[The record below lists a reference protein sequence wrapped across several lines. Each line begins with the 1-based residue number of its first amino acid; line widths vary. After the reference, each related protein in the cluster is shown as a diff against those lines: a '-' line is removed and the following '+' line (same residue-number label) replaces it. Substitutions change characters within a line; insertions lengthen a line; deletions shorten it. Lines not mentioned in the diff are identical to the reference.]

1 MEMHDIIKKNFT
13 DMLGILYN
21 DIKETIVNAGGFIN
35 TSKDGRDAIMSV
47 EFVGGGE
54 IAEWKV
60 LGVRLVND
68 EIEYC
73 ADYDFTYEASDE
85 AIMSGD
91 VDEYCQVEWF
101 SLKHNDNYYVQ
112 TLYNIWE
119 SLYEYVD

>member
-1 MEMHDIIKKNFT
+1 MKMHDVIKKNFK
-13 DMLGILYN
+13 DMLDTLYN
-21 DIKETIVNAGGFIN
+21 DIKETLINAGGFIN
-35 TSKDGRDAIMSV
+35 TSKDGRDVIMSV
-47 EFVGGGE
+47 EFVSDGE
-54 IAEWKV
+54 IAEWRV

-73 ADYDFTYEASDE
+73 ADYAFSEEASDE

-91 VDEYCQVEWF
+91 VDEYYQVEWF